1 MLRNFKKPLALSIAL
16 IMTSA
21 VCAYAEETPVET
33 VEAEAVETVETV
45 ETETDNVETA
55 ETEAIVETDD
65 AAETDEAVDNI
76 VSEPDDAETAD
87 KPVTRLDVAE
97 ALFSLAGET
106 ETGGTSSFSDTDA
119 PSVSWLY
126 ENGIGAG
133 FEDGTFRP
141 DENVTREQLAM
152 FIYNYMKY
160 QGKDVSNIKGMGI
173 YEYTDYNDI
182 SEWALTAVRYCRNA
196 GLIPTGPGMAY
207 GPGET
212 VAKAELAG
220 LLSEIS
226 NM

>member
-21 VCAYAEETPVET
+21 VYAYAEETPVET

-45 ETETDNVETA
+45 ETETDIAETA
-55 ETEAIVETDD
+55 ETEA

-106 ETGGTSSFSDTDA
+106 ETESAAPFSDTGSPA
-119 PSVSWLY
+119 VAWLY

-160 QGKDVSNIKGMGI
+160 QGKDVSNIEGMGI

-207 GPGET
+207 GPQET

>member
-1 MLRNFKKPLALSIAL
+1 
-16 IMTSA
+16 MTSA
-21 VCAYAEETPVET
+21 VYAYAEETPVET

-65 AAETDEAVDNI
+65 AAETDEVVDNI
-76 VSEPDDAETAD
+76 VSEADNTETAD
-87 KPVTRLDVAE
+87 KPATRLDVAE
-97 ALFSLAGET
+97 ALFSLAGEM
-106 ETGGTSSFSDTDA
+106 ETDGTSSFSDTDA

-133 FEDGTFRP
+133 FGDGTFRP

-160 QGKDVSNIKGMGI
+160 QGKDVSNIEGMGI

-207 GPGET
+207 GPGESVT
-212 VAKAELAG
+212 TSELSAV
-220 LLSEIS
+220 LSDIS
-226 NM
+226 VM

>member
-1 MLRNFKKPLALSIAL
+1 MLRNLKKPLALSIAL

-21 VCAYAEETPVET
+21 VYAYAEETPVET

-45 ETETDNVETA
+45 ETETDIAETA
-55 ETEAIVETDD
+55 ETEA

-76 VSEPDDAETAD
+76 VSEPNDAKTAD
-87 KPVTRLDVAE
+87 NPVTRLDVAE
-97 ALFSLAGET
+97 ALFALAGET
-106 ETGGTSSFSDTDA
+106 ETESAAPFSDTGSPA
-119 PSVSWLY
+119 VAWLY

-160 QGKDVSNIKGMGI
+160 QGKDVSNIEGMGI

-207 GPGET
+207 GPGESVT
-212 VAKAELAG
+212 TSELSAV
-220 LLSEIS
+220 LSDIS
-226 NM
+226 VM

>member
-21 VCAYAEETPVET
+21 VYAYAEETPVET
-33 VEAEAVETVETV
+33 VEAVAVETV
-45 ETETDNVETA
+45 ETETDILETA
-55 ETEAIVETDD
+55 ETEAI
-65 AAETDEAVDNI
+65 AETDEVVDNI
-76 VSEPDDAETAD
+76 ISEADNTETAD
-87 KPVTRLDVAE
+87 KPATRLDVAE
-97 ALFSLAGET
+97 ALFALAGET
-106 ETGGTSSFSDTDA
+106 ETESAAPFSDTGSPA
-119 PSVSWLY
+119 VAWLY

-152 FIYNYMKY
+152 LIYNYMKY
-160 QGKDVSNIKGMGI
+160 QGKDVSNIEGMGI

>member
-1 MLRNFKKPLALSIAL
+1 M
-16 IMTSA
+16 
-21 VCAYAEETPVET
+21 
-33 VEAEAVETVETV
+33 
-45 ETETDNVETA
+45 
-55 ETEAIVETDD
+55 
-65 AAETDEAVDNI
+65 DNI
-76 VSEPDDAETAD
+76 VSEADNTETAD

-97 ALFSLAGET
+97 ALFSLAGEAET
-106 ETGGTSSFSDTDA
+106 ESAAPFSDTGSPA
-119 PSVSWLY
+119 VAWLY

-160 QGKDVSNIKGMGI
+160 QGKDVSNIEGMGI

>member
-21 VCAYAEETPVET
+21 VYAYAEETPVET
-33 VEAEAVETVETV
+33 VEAEAVETVET
-45 ETETDNVETA
+45 ETDNVETA
-55 ETEAIVETDD
+55 ETEA

-76 VSEPDDAETAD
+76 VSEPDDTETAD

-97 ALFSLAGET
+97 ALFALAGET
-106 ETGGTSSFSDTDA
+106 ETESAAPFSDTGSPA
-119 PSVSWLY
+119 VAWLY

-160 QGKDVSNIKGMGI
+160 QGKDVSNIEGMGI

-207 GPGET
+207 DPGET

>member
-21 VCAYAEETPVET
+21 VYAYAEETPVET

-65 AAETDEAVDNI
+65 AAETDEVVENI
-76 VSEPDDAETAD
+76 VSEADNTETAD

-97 ALFSLAGET
+97 AIFAQAGET
-106 ETGGTSSFSDTDA
+106 ETESAAPFSDTGSPA
-119 PSVSWLY
+119 VAWLY

-133 FEDGTFRP
+133 FEDGTFHP

-160 QGKDVSNIKGMGI
+160 QGKDVSNIEGMGI

-207 GPGET
+207 GPQENVT
-212 VAKAELAG
+212 KAELAG
-220 LLSEIS
+220 LLDEIS

>member
-1 MLRNFKKPLALSIAL
+1 
-16 IMTSA
+16 MTSA
-21 VCAYAEETPVET
+21 VYAYAEETPVET
-33 VEAEAVETVETV
+33 VEAEAVETVET
-45 ETETDNVETA
+45 ETDILETA

-65 AAETDEAVDNI
+65 AAETDKAVDNI
-76 VSEPDDAETAD
+76 VSETDDAETAD

-106 ETGGTSSFSDTDA
+106 ETESAAPFSDTGSPA
-119 PSVSWLY
+119 VAWLY

-160 QGKDVSNIKGMGI
+160 QGKDVSNIEGMGI

-196 GLIPTGPGMAY
+196 GLISTGPGMAY
-207 GPGET
+207 GPQENVT
-212 VAKAELAG
+212 KAELAG
-220 LLSEIS
+220 LLDEIS

>member
-21 VCAYAEETPVET
+21 VYAYAEETPVET

-45 ETETDNVETA
+45 ETETDIAETA
-55 ETEAIVETDD
+55 ETEA
-65 AAETDEAVDNI
+65 AAETAEAVDNI

-87 KPVTRLDVAE
+87 NPVTRLDVAE

-106 ETGGTSSFSDTDA
+106 ETDGTSSFSDTDA

-160 QGKDVSNIKGMGI
+160 QGRDVSNIEGMGI

>member
-21 VCAYAEETPVET
+21 VYAYAEETPVET

-45 ETETDNVETA
+45 ETETDILETA

-76 VSEPDDAETAD
+76 VSEADNTETAD
-87 KPVTRLDVAE
+87 KPATRLDVAE
-97 ALFSLAGET
+97 ALFSLSGET
-106 ETGGTSSFSDTDA
+106 ETDSVSPFSDTDT
-119 PSVSWLY
+119 VSAVWM
-126 ENGIGAG
+126 GANAIASG
-133 FEDGTFRP
+133 FGDGTFRP

-160 QGKDVSNIKGMGI
+160 QGRDVSNIEGMGI

-207 GPGET
+207 GPQET

>member
-21 VCAYAEETPVET
+21 VYAYAEETPVET
-33 VEAEAVETVETV
+33 VEADAVETVETV

-65 AAETDEAVDNI
+65 AAETDEVVDNI
-76 VSEPDDAETAD
+76 ISEADNTETSD
-87 KPVTRLDVAE
+87 KPATRLDVAE
-97 ALFSLAGET
+97 ALFALAGET
-106 ETGGTSSFSDTDA
+106 ETESAVPFSDTGSPA
-119 PSVSWLY
+119 VAWLY

-160 QGKDVSNIKGMGI
+160 QGKDVSNIEGMGI

-182 SEWALTAVRYCRNA
+182 SEWALTAIRYCRNA

-207 GPGET
+207 GPQET

>member
-21 VCAYAEETPVET
+21 VYAYAEETPVET

-45 ETETDNVETA
+45 ETETDIAETA

-65 AAETDEAVDNI
+65 AAETDEVVDNI
-76 VSEPDDAETAD
+76 VSEADNTETAD
-87 KPVTRLDVAE
+87 KPATRLDVAE

-106 ETGGTSSFSDTDA
+106 EADGTSSFSDTDA

-141 DENVTREQLAM
+141 DENVTREQLAI

-160 QGKDVSNIKGMGI
+160 QGKDVSNIEGMGI
-173 YEYTDYNDI
+173 YEYTDYNAI

-207 GPGET
+207 GPQET

>member
-76 VSEPDDAETAD
+76 VSEADNTETAD
-87 KPVTRLDVAE
+87 KPATRLDVAE
-97 ALFSLAGET
+97 ALFALAGET
-106 ETGGTSSFSDTDA
+106 ETESAAPFSDTGSPA
-119 PSVSWLY
+119 VAWLY

-160 QGKDVSNIKGMGI
+160 QGMDVSNIEGMGI

-207 GPGET
+207 GPQEN

>member
-21 VCAYAEETPVET
+21 VYAYAEETPVET

-45 ETETDNVETA
+45 ETETDIAETA
-55 ETEAIVETDD
+55 ETEA
-65 AAETDEAVDNI
+65 AAETAEAVDNI

-87 KPVTRLDVAE
+87 NPVTRLDVAE

-106 ETGGTSSFSDTDA
+106 ETDGTSSFSDTDA

-160 QGKDVSNIKGMGI
+160 QGKDVSNIEGMGI

>member
-1 MLRNFKKPLALSIAL
+1 MLRNFKKTLALSIAL

-21 VCAYAEETPVET
+21 VYAYAEETPVET

-55 ETEAIVETDD
+55 ETEAIVETDY

-76 VSEPDDAETAD
+76 VSEPDDTETAD

-97 ALFSLAGET
+97 AIFALAGET
-106 ETGGTSSFSDTDA
+106 ETESAAPFSDTGSPA
-119 PSVSWLY
+119 VAWLY

-160 QGKDVSNIKGMGI
+160 QGRDVSNIEGMGI

>member
-1 MLRNFKKPLALSIAL
+1 MLRNLKKPLALSIAL

-21 VCAYAEETPVET
+21 VYAYAEETPVET

-45 ETETDNVETA
+45 ETETDIAETA

-76 VSEPDDAETAD
+76 VSESDDTETAD

-106 ETGGTSSFSDTDA
+106 ETESAAPFSDTGSPA
-119 PSVSWLY
+119 VAWLY

-160 QGKDVSNIKGMGI
+160 QGKDVSNIEGMGI

-207 GPGET
+207 GPQENVT
-212 VAKAELAG
+212 KAELTG
-220 LLSEIS
+220 LLGEIS

>member
-21 VCAYAEETPVET
+21 VYAYAEETPVET

-45 ETETDNVETA
+45 ETETDIAETA
-55 ETEAIVETDD
+55 ETEA
-65 AAETDEAVDNI
+65 AAETAEAVDNI
-76 VSEPDDAETAD
+76 VSEADNTETAD
-87 KPVTRLDVAE
+87 KPATRLDVAE
-97 ALFSLAGET
+97 ALFALAGET
-106 ETGGTSSFSDTDA
+106 ETESAAPFSDTSSPA
-119 PSVSWLY
+119 VAWLY

-160 QGKDVSNIKGMGI
+160 QGKDVSNIEGMGI

-207 GPGET
+207 GPQET
-212 VAKAELAG
+212 VAKAELAD

>member
-21 VCAYAEETPVET
+21 VYAYAEETPVET

-65 AAETDEAVDNI
+65 AAETDEVVDNI
-76 VSEPDDAETAD
+76 VSEPDDTETAD
-87 KPVTRLDVAE
+87 KPATRLDVAE
-97 ALFSLAGET
+97 AIFALAGET
-106 ETGGTSSFSDTDA
+106 ETESAAPFSDTGSPA
-119 PSVSWLY
+119 VAWLY

-160 QGKDVSNIKGMGI
+160 QGKDVPTSREWVSTNIRTTTTYPNGLSQPL
-173 YEYTDYNDI
+173 D
-182 SEWALTAVRYCRNA
+182 TAATPDLYPQVPVW
-196 GLIPTGPGMAY
+196 PTAP
-207 GPGET
+207 
-212 VAKAELAG
+212 AKPLQRPN
-220 LLSEIS
+220 LPVF
-226 NM
+226 

>member
-21 VCAYAEETPVET
+21 VYAYAEETPVET
-33 VEAEAVETVETV
+33 VEAEAVETVET
-45 ETETDNVETA
+45 ETDIVETA

-87 KPVTRLDVAE
+87 KPATRLDVAE

-106 ETGGTSSFSDTDA
+106 ETESAAPFSDTGSPA
-119 PSVSWLY
+119 VAWLY

-160 QGKDVSNIKGMGI
+160 QGRDVSNIEGMGI

-207 GPGET
+207 GPQET

>member
-1 MLRNFKKPLALSIAL
+1 MLRNLKKPLALSIAL

-33 VEAEAVETVETV
+33 VEAEAVETVET
-45 ETETDNVETA
+45 ETDNVETA
-55 ETEAIVETDD
+55 ETEA
-65 AAETDEAVDNI
+65 AAETDEVVDNI
-76 VSEPDDAETAD
+76 VSEADNTETAD
-87 KPVTRLDVAE
+87 KPATRLDVAE
-97 ALFSLAGET
+97 ALFALAGET
-106 ETGGTSSFSDTDA
+106 ETESAAPFSDTGSPA
-119 PSVSWLY
+119 VAWLY

-160 QGKDVSNIKGMGI
+160 QGKDVSNIEGMGI

-207 GPGET
+207 GPQET

>member
-33 VEAEAVETVETV
+33 VEAEAVETVET
-45 ETETDNVETA
+45 ETDIAETA
-55 ETEAIVETDD
+55 ETEA
-65 AAETDEAVDNI
+65 AAETDEVVDNI
-76 VSEPDDAETAD
+76 ISEADNTETAD
-87 KPVTRLDVAE
+87 KPATRLDVAE
-97 ALFSLAGET
+97 ALFALAGET
-106 ETGGTSSFSDTDA
+106 ETESAAPFSDTGSPA
-119 PSVSWLY
+119 VAWLY

-160 QGKDVSNIKGMGI
+160 QGRDVSNIEGMGI

-207 GPGET
+207 GPQET

>member
-21 VCAYAEETPVET
+21 VYAYAEETPVET
-33 VEAEAVETVETV
+33 VEAEAVETVET
-45 ETETDNVETA
+45 ETDILETA
-55 ETEAIVETDD
+55 ETEAI
-65 AAETDEAVDNI
+65 AETDEIVDNI
-76 VSEPDDAETAD
+76 VSEADNTETAD
-87 KPVTRLDVAE
+87 KPATRLDVAE
-97 ALFSLAGET
+97 ALFALAGET
-106 ETGGTSSFSDTDA
+106 ETESAAPFSDTGSPA
-119 PSVSWLY
+119 VAWLY

-160 QGKDVSNIKGMGI
+160 QGRDVSNIEGMGI

>member
-21 VCAYAEETPVET
+21 VYAYAEETPVET

-76 VSEPDDAETAD
+76 VSEPDDTETAD

-106 ETGGTSSFSDTDA
+106 ETESAAPFSDTGSPA
-119 PSVSWLY
+119 VAWLY

-160 QGKDVSNIKGMGI
+160 QGKDVSNIEGMGI

-207 GPGET
+207 GPQET

>member
-21 VCAYAEETPVET
+21 VYAYAEETPVET

-76 VSEPDDAETAD
+76 ISEADNTETAD
-87 KPVTRLDVAE
+87 KPATRLDVAE
-97 ALFSLAGET
+97 ALFALAGET
-106 ETGGTSSFSDTDA
+106 ETESAAPFSDTGSPA
-119 PSVSWLY
+119 VAWLY

-160 QGKDVSNIKGMGI
+160 QGRDVSNIEGMGI

-207 GPGET
+207 GPQET

>member
-1 MLRNFKKPLALSIAL
+1 MLRNLKKPLALSIAL

-21 VCAYAEETPVET
+21 VYAYAEETPVET
-33 VEAEAVETVETV
+33 VEAEAVETVET
-45 ETETDNVETA
+45 ETDNVETA
-55 ETEAIVETDD
+55 ETEA

-106 ETGGTSSFSDTDA
+106 ETESAAPFSDTGSPA
-119 PSVSWLY
+119 VAWLY

-160 QGKDVSNIKGMGI
+160 QGRDVSNIEGMGI

-212 VAKAELAG
+212 VTTAELSAV
-220 LLSEIS
+220 LSDIS
-226 NM
+226 VM

>member
-21 VCAYAEETPVET
+21 VYAYAEETPVET

-45 ETETDNVETA
+45 ETETDILETA
-55 ETEAIVETDD
+55 ETEAI
-65 AAETDEAVDNI
+65 AETDEVVDNI
-76 VSEPDDAETAD
+76 VSEADNTETAD
-87 KPVTRLDVAE
+87 KPATRLDVAE

-106 ETGGTSSFSDTDA
+106 ETESAAPFSDTGSPA
-119 PSVSWLY
+119 VAWLY

-160 QGKDVSNIKGMGI
+160 QGKDVSNIEGMGI

-220 LLSEIS
+220 LLIEIS

>member
-21 VCAYAEETPVET
+21 VYAYAEETPVET

-55 ETEAIVETDD
+55 ETEA
-65 AAETDEAVDNI
+65 AAETAEAVDNI
-76 VSEPDDAETAD
+76 VSEPDDTETAD

-106 ETGGTSSFSDTDA
+106 ETESAAPFSDTGSPA
-119 PSVSWLY
+119 VAWLY

-160 QGKDVSNIKGMGI
+160 QGRDVSNIEGMGI

-207 GPGET
+207 GPQET

>member
-21 VCAYAEETPVET
+21 VYAYAEETPVET

-65 AAETDEAVDNI
+65 AAETDEVVDNI
-76 VSEPDDAETAD
+76 VSEADNTETAD
-87 KPVTRLDVAE
+87 KPATRLDVAE
-97 ALFSLAGET
+97 AIFALAGET
-106 ETGGTSSFSDTDA
+106 ETESAAPFSDTGSPA
-119 PSVSWLY
+119 VAWLY

-160 QGKDVSNIKGMGI
+160 QGKDVSNIEGMGI

-207 GPGET
+207 GPQENVT
-212 VAKAELAG
+212 KAELAG
-220 LLSEIS
+220 LLDEIS

>member
-21 VCAYAEETPVET
+21 VYAYAEETPVET

-45 ETETDNVETA
+45 ETETDILETA
-55 ETEAIVETDD
+55 ETEAI
-65 AAETDEAVDNI
+65 AETAEAVDNI

-97 ALFSLAGET
+97 ALFSLSGET
-106 ETGGTSSFSDTDA
+106 ETDSVSPFSDTDT
-119 PSVSWLY
+119 VSAVWM
-126 ENGIGAG
+126 GANAIASG
-133 FEDGTFRP
+133 FGDGTFRP

-160 QGKDVSNIKGMGI
+160 QGKDVSNIEGMGI

>member
-76 VSEPDDAETAD
+76 VSEPDDIETAD
-87 KPVTRLDVAE
+87 NPATRLDVAE
-97 ALFSLAGET
+97 AIFALAGET
-106 ETGGTSSFSDTDA
+106 ETESAAPFSDTGSPA
-119 PSVSWLY
+119 VAWLY

-160 QGKDVSNIKGMGI
+160 QGKDVSNIEGMGI

-196 GLIPTGPGMAY
+196 GLIPTGPGMSY

>member
-21 VCAYAEETPVET
+21 VYAYAEETPVET

-45 ETETDNVETA
+45 ETETDIAETA

-65 AAETDEAVDNI
+65 AAETDEVVDNI
-76 VSEPDDAETAD
+76 VSEADNTETAD
-87 KPVTRLDVAE
+87 NPVTRLDVAE

-106 ETGGTSSFSDTDA
+106 ETDGTSSFSDTDA

-160 QGKDVSNIKGMGI
+160 QGRDVSNIEGMGI

-212 VAKAELAG
+212 VTTSELSAV
-220 LLSEIS
+220 LSDIS
-226 NM
+226 VM

>member
-21 VCAYAEETPVET
+21 VYAYAEETPVET
-33 VEAEAVETVETV
+33 VEAEAVETVET
-45 ETETDNVETA
+45 ETDILETA
-55 ETEAIVETDD
+55 ETEAI
-65 AAETDEAVDNI
+65 AETDEVVDNI
-76 VSEPDDAETAD
+76 ISEADNTETAD
-87 KPVTRLDVAE
+87 KPATRLDVAE
-97 ALFSLAGET
+97 ALFALAGET
-106 ETGGTSSFSDTDA
+106 ETESAAPFSDTGSPA
-119 PSVSWLY
+119 VAWLY

-160 QGKDVSNIKGMGI
+160 QGKDVSNIEGMGI

>member
-21 VCAYAEETPVET
+21 VYAYAEETPVET

-45 ETETDNVETA
+45 ETETDIAETA
-55 ETEAIVETDD
+55 KTEA
-65 AAETDEAVDNI
+65 AAETAEAVDNI
-76 VSEPDDAETAD
+76 VSEPDNTEKAD

-106 ETGGTSSFSDTDA
+106 ETESAAPFSDTGSPA
-119 PSVSWLY
+119 VAWLY

-160 QGKDVSNIKGMGI
+160 QGRDVSNIEGMGI

-212 VAKAELAG
+212 VAKAELAD

>member
-21 VCAYAEETPVET
+21 VYAYAEETPVET

-55 ETEAIVETDD
+55 ETEAIVETDN
-65 AAETDEAVDNI
+65 T
-76 VSEPDDAETAD
+76 ETAD

-106 ETGGTSSFSDTDA
+106 ETESAAPFSDTGSPA
-119 PSVSWLY
+119 VAWLY

-160 QGKDVSNIKGMGI
+160 QGRDVSNIEGMGI

-207 GPGET
+207 GPQET

>member
-1 MLRNFKKPLALSIAL
+1 
-16 IMTSA
+16 MTSA
-21 VCAYAEETPVET
+21 VYAYAEETPVET
-33 VEAEAVETVETV
+33 VEAEAVEAVETV
-45 ETETDNVETA
+45 ETETDILETA

-65 AAETDEAVDNI
+65 AAETDEVVDNI
-76 VSEPDDAETAD
+76 VSEADNTETAD

-97 ALFSLAGET
+97 AIFALAGET
-106 ETGGTSSFSDTDA
+106 ETESAAPFSDTGSPA
-119 PSVSWLY
+119 VAWLY

-133 FEDGTFRP
+133 FEDGTFHP

-160 QGKDVSNIKGMGI
+160 QGKDVSNIEGMGI

-207 GPGET
+207 GPQET

>member
-1 MLRNFKKPLALSIAL
+1 MLRNFKKPLSLYIAL

-33 VEAEAVETVETV
+33 VEADAVETVETV

-55 ETEAIVETDD
+55 ETDD

-76 VSEPDDAETAD
+76 VSETDDAETAD
-87 KPVTRLDVAE
+87 KSVTRLDVAE

-106 ETGGTSSFSDTDA
+106 ETESAAPFSDTGSPA
-119 PSVSWLY
+119 VAWLY

-160 QGKDVSNIKGMGI
+160 QGKDVSNIEGMGI

-212 VAKAELAG
+212 VATAELAG

>member
-45 ETETDNVETA
+45 ETETDIAETA
-55 ETEAIVETDD
+55 ETEA
-65 AAETDEAVDNI
+65 AAETDEVVDNI
-76 VSEPDDAETAD
+76 ISEADNTETAD
-87 KPVTRLDVAE
+87 KPATRLDVAE
-97 ALFSLAGET
+97 ALFALAGET
-106 ETGGTSSFSDTDA
+106 ETESAAPFSDTGSPA
-119 PSVSWLY
+119 VAWLY

-133 FEDGTFRP
+133 FEDGTFHP

-160 QGKDVSNIKGMGI
+160 QGKDVSNIEGMGI

-207 GPGET
+207 GPGESVT
-212 VAKAELAG
+212 TSELSAV
-220 LLSEIS
+220 LSDIS
-226 NM
+226 VM

>member
-45 ETETDNVETA
+45 ETETDIAETA

-65 AAETDEAVDNI
+65 AAETDEVVDNI
-76 VSEPDDAETAD
+76 VSEADNTETAD
-87 KPVTRLDVAE
+87 NPVTRLDVAE

-106 ETGGTSSFSDTDA
+106 ETDGTSSFSDTDA

-141 DENVTREQLAM
+141 DENVTREQLAI

-160 QGKDVSNIKGMGI
+160 QGKDVSNIEGMGI

-207 GPGET
+207 GPQET